1 MRNHKSFFLA
11 MPVIS
16 LLFITLAIGQ
26 TTRTAKLE
34 VPAEG
39 VFSDQYYSL
48 YLAQTKCGWAHM
60 QFERRGKEIHSQ
72 NQFHMEAGRDAM
84 VIVVDVEA
92 KSVETLEG
100 KPLAFENKVTM
111 AGSTT
116 IYRGK
121 VKKNVVSM
129 EIVKPD
135 ASVQYN
141 YTISPDVV
149 MDWGSYQQIM
159 NNINKSKTNITVRSL
174 DPTLGQGNILETK
187 TQIVGPETI
196 KVAGKEISGIKT
208 ISIAEKLGPMP
219 IISFVDP
226 MGKML
231 YTEMQMG
238 FAKVQLV
245 AEDKMQATTAIAP
258 KELFMD
264 TMVKLK
270 QPMPAL
276 SAGLMNFKVIY
287 TGEGTMPKFPKTSIQ
302 RVVKSK
308 DKTQFLRIDPASLK
322 KASKGRKA
330 PAATMASSSF
340 VNLKDPVL
348 IQLADKAAGA
358 AQSPEEIAR
367 NLCHFVHRHITEKNL
382 ATPFA
387 SAGEAARS
395 QSGDCSEHAVLMTAL
410 ARIKQIPARAVMGLV
425 YTSAIGEYG
434 AFGYHMWTQV
444 WLDGR
449 WVDMDPTFDEVQVN
463 PSHIAIDFCDLADDS
478 LHQQVAQLIQFIGQL
493 EIVPVE

>member
-1 MRNHKSFFLA
+1 

-16 LLFITLAIGQ
+16 LFFIQLAIGQ
-26 TTRTAKLE
+26 TTRTATPE
-34 VPAEG
+34 MPAEG
-39 VFSDQYYSL
+39 VISDQYYAL

-72 NQFHMEAGRDAM
+72 NRFHMEAGRDTM

-100 KPLAFENKVTM
+100 KPLSFENKITM

-141 YTISPDVV
+141 YAISPDVV
-149 MDWGSYQQIM
+149 MDWGSYREVM
-159 NNINKSKTNITVRSL
+159 KNIKKPEASFTVRSL

-187 TQIVGPETI
+187 TQIGRLEKI
-196 KVAGKEISGIKT
+196 EVAGKKISGIKT
-208 ISIAEKLGPMP
+208 ISTAEKLGPMP
-219 IISFVDP
+219 IISYVDP
-226 MGKML
+226 SGKML

-245 AEDKMQATTAIAP
+245 AEDKMQATTSIAP

-264 TMVKLK
+264 TLVKLK
-270 QPMPAL
+270 QPMPQI
-276 SAGLMNFKVIY
+276 STGLMNLKVTYI
-287 TGEGTMPKFPKTSIQ
+287 GEGKMPKFPKTSIQ

-308 DKTQFLRIDPASLK
+308 DKTQFLRIDPANLK
-322 KASKGRKA
+322 KVSKGRKA
-330 PAATMASSSF
+330 PAETMASSSF

-348 IQLADKAAGA
+348 IELANKAAGT
-358 AQSPEEIAR
+358 AQSSEDIAG
-367 NLCHFVHRHITEKNL
+367 NLCHFVHRYIKEKNL

-387 SAGEAARS
+387 SAGEVARS
-395 QSGDCSEHAVLMTAL
+395 KSGDCSEHAVLMTAL
-410 ARIKQIPARAVMGLV
+410 ARIKQIPARTVMGLV

-463 PSHIAIDFCDLADDS
+463 PSHIAIDFCTLADDS
-478 LHQQVAQLIQFIGQL
+478 LHQQVAKLIQFIGQL
-493 EIVPVE
+493 EIVPIE